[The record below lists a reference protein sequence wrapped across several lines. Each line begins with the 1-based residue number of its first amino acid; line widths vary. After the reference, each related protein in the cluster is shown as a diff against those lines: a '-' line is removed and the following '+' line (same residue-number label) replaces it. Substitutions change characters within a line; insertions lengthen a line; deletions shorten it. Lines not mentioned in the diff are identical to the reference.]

1 MSINARFN
9 LTRYLDI
16 AVAGIVT
23 LGIAIAVINYNVI
36 SNHDGFWHLIWGYY
50 WNQEILDGWLYPKWF
65 EEAFGGLGTPSFV
78 FYPPLFRLL
87 ELPFAIL
94 QLSPGDQIRGA
105 IVLVLVF
112 NAIGI
117 IKLSRLLFQKNSLSS
132 CCSIFLGTFN
142 PYLIIDIFKRGAFP
156 ESVAIALVPWIIIG
170 IYQIITNFNTTNL
183 LLLTLAFAALFL
195 AHIPS
200 SLIFVSSFVLSV
212 VILIAL
218 GQIKWQRAL
227 ISLFLPLFLAV
238 ALDAFFV
245 LPVLFDA
252 ALIKGAGRENIT
264 DKFFLNGIL
273 NFRFSLVKLDW
284 EKSLSRTFF
293 LNLAILIA
301 AALFTRYWRSKNPKH
316 ILLNQQII
324 MVAFAAF
331 MMTDASLLIYENI
344 STFKKIQFP
353 WRFLMLTSSLAPYI
367 FSYTLEAL
375 REKFSLARK
384 QFALIVI
391 CTAVLFLTYKSA
403 NLYLIDFKQSNLK
416 SIEYLVTN
424 RSAIPA
430 ETLQNIKNR
439 KVGDYH
445 YFELGRRTFVY
456 LDRDLQFFQSDVMDY
471 LPITVPTKNWL
482 SPRKHS
488 PRIPP
493 QPYQLVEFVEGD
505 GKFSIQDWHQGQR
518 LLKLNATTPVVLN
531 IRTFYYPGWGIQ
543 ITPPPTNQ
551 SQETLLSAAQDGRME
566 LRLSPGTYDI
576 KIWYRG
582 TVAERI
588 GTLISWV
595 TLLVLLGVYL
605 WLFRKQ
611 VNTFNRNISENKM

>member
-1 MSINARFN
+1 MSINPRFN
-9 LTRYLDI
+9 LTHYLDVAI
-16 AVAGIVT
+16 AAIVT
-23 LGIAIAVINYNVI
+23 LGVAIAVLNYNVI

-50 WNQEILDGWLYPKWF
+50 WNQQILEGWLYPKWF

-87 ELPFAIL
+87 SLPFAIL
-94 QLSPGDQIRGA
+94 HLSPSQQIKGG
-105 IVLVLVF
+105 IILVLVL
-112 NAIGI
+112 NAIGV
-117 IKLSRLLFQKNSLSS
+117 IKLSRVLFHKNSLYS
-132 CCSIFLGTFN
+132 CISIFLGIFN

-156 ESVAIALVPWIIIG
+156 ESLAIALVPWLTLG
-170 IYQIITNFNTTNL
+170 IYQVVINFNIKHL
-183 LLLTLAFAALFL
+183 ILLTLGFAALFL
-195 AHIPS
+195 AHLPS
-200 SLIFVSSFVLSV
+200 SVIFVSSFLLSV
-212 VILIAL
+212 IILIAL
-218 GQIKWQRAL
+218 GQIKWQQAL
-227 ISLFLPLFLAV
+227 MSLLSPLFLAI

-245 LPVLFDA
+245 LPVLVDA

-273 NFRFSLVKLDW
+273 NFRLSLVQLDW

-293 LNLAILIA
+293 LNLAILIIA
-301 AALFTRYWRSKNPKH
+301 VLFTRHWRSKNPKH

-324 MVAFAAF
+324 MVAFAVF
-331 MMTDASLLIYENI
+331 MMTDVSLFMYEKI

-353 WRFLMLTSSLAPYI
+353 WRFLMLTSSLTPYI
-367 FSYTLEAL
+367 FSYTLEGL

-391 CTAVLFLTYKSA
+391 CTAVLFFTYKSA
-403 NLYLIDFKQSNLK
+403 KLYLIDFKQTNLQA
-416 SIEYLVTN
+416 IEYLVTN
-424 RSAIPA
+424 RAAIPP

-471 LPITVPTKNWL
+471 LPITVQTKNWL

-518 LLKLNATTPVVLN
+518 LLKLNATTAVVLN

-543 ITPPPTNQ
+543 ITPPLVTQ
-551 SQETLLSAAQDGRME
+551 SQETLLFAATDGRMQ

-576 KIWYRG
+576 RIWYRG
-582 TVAERI
+582 TATERT

-595 TLLVLLGVYL
+595 TLLLLLSVYL
-605 WLFRKQ
+605 RKQ
-611 VNTFNRNISENKM
+611 VDTFNLNISEKNM